1 MKEDKKMNIVSVPVD
16 PVYVRPSI
24 LIGELEKS
32 LQKIEHLHSKY
43 VEGVQKEL
51 DKIRSIFGT
60 PQK

>member
-1 MKEDKKMNIVSVPVD
+1 MNIVSVPVD